1 MEKNSMKEE
10 IEIIIDKE
18 KSGKDSAFQDPDNLS
33 WGIALIVVGL
43 LFMVDSLGF
52 ADLPLY
58 NWWAIFILV
67 PGINMLTKAWFHYR
81 QSGSFTSNASR
92 SGMWGSVLVLVAFT
106 FFFNLSWNLLFPF
119 VLIAAGI
126 YILLGR

>member
-1 MEKNSMKEE
+1 MKEE

-18 KSGKDSAFQDPDNLS
+18 KNDKDSAFQDPDNLS

-43 LFMVDSLGF
+43 LFMVDTLGI

-67 PGINMLTKAWFHYR
+67 PGINMLTKAWFNYR

-92 SGMWGSVLVLVAFT
+92 SAMWGAVLILVAVT
-106 FFFNLSWNLLFPF
+106 FFFNLSWNLIFPF

-126 YILLGR
+126 YVLLGR